1 MWQRLTALVGAGLL
15 AAGCQNTDDPS
26 KGGYLSGINALNTG
40 AYDRRLED
48 KRNTLEAE
56 RQRGRALDQDLRRS
70 RAEQARLSEQTAA
83 AERQRFR
90 VGRLDGEGQFV
101 DRGGIERDDDVLA
114 VRAAIP
120 DFVGKVFTVDGRQ
133 LLTQRSDEVGAHGY
147 YSESMERVKDGLP
160 ESTVRAAANCCCK
173 AGGQFV
179 KRDSETDNLMSR

>member
-15 AAGCQNTDDPS
+15 AAGCQTTDDPS

-83 AERQRFR
+83 AERQLANLRTELN
-90 VGRLDGEGQFV
+90 GL
-101 DRGGIERDDDVLA
+101 ERRIAEATRNHSASQSELAALKDEIDDL
-114 VRAAIP
+114 
-120 DFVGKVFTVDGRQ
+120 
-133 LLTQRSDEVGAHGY
+133 QRSRSLLAADPVVDVETKRRRLADL
-147 YSESMERVKDGLP
+147 ERR
-160 ESTVRAAANCCCK
+160 RALLEK
-173 AGGQFV
+173 ALEEALGG
-179 KRDSETDNLMSR
+179 